1 MKTIIESNKNVLK
14 LIFWRRKNI
23 KKAYKRLHLDNSFEV
38 TLCDLTNI
46 EITKKDSTKGKA
58 LKRLIKYLNINK
70 EDVLCFGGSGNDL
83 SMKFEGFSYM
93 ALNNASMDVK
103 NKVDYIIESNFDDGV
118 TKEIDRLIKN
128 KNFILII
135 FFKLLIFETIND

>member
-1 MKTIIESNKNVLK
+1 MFLNWYFGEEKIS
-14 LIFWRRKNI
+14 
-23 KKAYKRLHLDNSFEV
+23 KKAYKKLHLDNSFEV

-58 LKRLIKYLNINK
+58 LKRLIKYLNINR